1 LKNPA
6 VLYYNSGC
14 CRKTNPKSKG
24 EIKVTYG
31 PIDFLALEFKGNNF
45 KGEILK
51 ELNKLMAA
59 KIIRVIDL
67 VIVLKD
73 AQGKV
78 TVKEIQEPDV
88 DFVAI
93 FDPTKVETQGMI
105 KKDDIELIAQK
116 LENNSTAGLLLFEN
130 LWAVAF
136 KESLINAGGTLL
148 MQERIPHEVV
158 LEAIE
163 SLAVADKS

>member
-1 LKNPA
+1 M
-6 VLYYNSGC
+6 
-14 CRKTNPKSKG
+14 
-24 EIKVTYG
+24 TYG
-31 PIDFLALEFKGNNF
+31 PVDFLALQFRGNNF

-51 ELNKLMAA
+51 ELNKLMAS
-59 KIIRVIDL
+59 KTIRIIDL
-67 VIVLKD
+67 VIVYKD
-73 AQGKV
+73 AQGQV

-105 KKDDIELIAQK
+105 KKADIDMIAQN
-116 LENNSTAGLLLFEN
+116 LENNTTASLMLFEN

-136 KESLINAGGTLL
+136 KEAVLRADGELL

-158 LEAIE
+158 LEAVD
-163 SLAVADKS
+163 SLALADKA